1 MQQIDPRFI
10 TAEMIKEHGD
20 KLFVKM
26 SDLEP
31 LIAKHFP
38 EMLDNFREWAE
49 QKKQEI
55 DND

>member
-26 SDLEP
+26 SDLGP

-49 QKKQEI
+49 QKKREI